1 MSDGTAPLGR
11 MANASLRRL
20 KQEAHA
26 AFDPLWRSGD
36 MTRAQA
42 YSWLAQHLGVSDN
55 NCHIG
60 MMDED
65 GCRAVV
71 HILRSARPGGTVEKS
86 TLISRQMRE

>member
-1 MSDGTAPLGR
+1 MSDGTVPLGR

-20 KQEAHA
+20 KQKAHA

-36 MTRAQA
+36 MTRAEA
-42 YSWLAQHLGVSDN
+42 YSWLARHLGVSEN

-71 HILRSARPGGTVEKS
+71 HILRSSHPAGQ
-86 TLISRQMRE
+86 I